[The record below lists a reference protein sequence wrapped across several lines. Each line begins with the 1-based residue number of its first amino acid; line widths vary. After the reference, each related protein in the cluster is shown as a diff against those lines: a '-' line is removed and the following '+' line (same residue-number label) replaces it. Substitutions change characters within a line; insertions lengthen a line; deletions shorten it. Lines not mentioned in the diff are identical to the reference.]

1 MASLFHKPRNPTQFQ
16 RKQLGEAQFGQIK
29 DALRKKK
36 KEKAHA
42 EAIVMEWY
50 AYTHSPFLCINLKI
64 VILAHSSNPTQ

>member
-42 EAIVMEWY
+42 EAVVMEWY
-50 AYTHSPFLCINLKI
+50 AYMF
-64 VILAHSSNPTQ
+64 